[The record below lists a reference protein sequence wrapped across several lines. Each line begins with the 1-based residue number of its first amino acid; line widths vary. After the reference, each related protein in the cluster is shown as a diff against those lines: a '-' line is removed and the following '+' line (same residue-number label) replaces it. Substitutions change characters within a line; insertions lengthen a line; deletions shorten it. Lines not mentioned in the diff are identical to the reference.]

1 MAIEPSDGI
10 VGSPANG
17 KIEMIFETG
26 HAFGIRMND
35 GTGLLIHIGVDTVN
49 LKGKGFT
56 VLKKQGD
63 SVKAGEPVVRVDLD
77 AVKGA
82 GYSPQTMIVITEPAH
97 EGELMSFVEFGKSV
111 ARGDALNK

>member
-1 MAIEPSDGI
+1 
-10 VGSPANG
+10 
-17 KIEMIFETG
+17 
-26 HAFGIRMND
+26 MND
-35 GTGLLIHIGVDTVN
+35 GTALLIHIGVDTVN

-82 GYSPQTMIVITEPAH
+82 GYSPQTIMVITEPAR
-97 EGELMSFVEFGKSV
+97 EGELVSFIDFGKAV
-111 ARGDALNK
+111 TRGDKLNK